1 MFFEKLRNP
10 VIAKEFCYCRK
21 MGEQRVRLMI
31 GKYIAIT
38 AMVAF
43 IGAAS
48 ATAKSPTID
57 ENFGRMEGPRDLT
70 NFKLCPANWNDA
82 SGKGLD
88 FMAGSWIGSND
99 STTIEEVWTPLQG
112 SDWFGVVKTKMGDKI
127 QIKVYSFRYS
137 GSRGGIFGTM
147 RIFDKDLENASERIT
162 LKQIDNHEPGAATLE
177 FGDGS
182 ISSYK
187 SVDAHTLHTVVSGKE
202 LMLKKR

>member
-1 MFFEKLRNP
+1 
-10 VIAKEFCYCRK
+10 

-31 GKYIAIT
+31 GKYFAIT
-38 AMVAF
+38 AMVAC
-43 IGAAS
+43 IGATS

-57 ENFGRMEGPRDLT
+57 ENPGRTEGPRDLT
-70 NFKLCPANWNDA
+70 IFKLRPDNWNDA

-112 SDWFGVVKTKMGDKI
+112 SDWFGVVKTKMGEKI

-137 GSRGGIFGTM
+137 GGRGGIFGTM

-162 LKQIDNHEPGAATLE
+162 LKQIDNHEPGIATLE
-177 FGDGS
+177 FDDGS
-182 ISSYK
+182 KDSYK
-187 SVDAHTLHTVVSGKE
+187 SVDEHTLQAAIGGKE
-202 LMLKKR
+202 IVLKKR